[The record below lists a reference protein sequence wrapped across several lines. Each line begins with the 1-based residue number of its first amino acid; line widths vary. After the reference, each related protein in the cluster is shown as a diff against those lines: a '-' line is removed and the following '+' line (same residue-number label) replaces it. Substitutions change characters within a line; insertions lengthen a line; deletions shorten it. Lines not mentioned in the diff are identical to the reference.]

1 LAAALRA
8 LLLVLNIAAGIDRA
22 VILALVRL
30 LSLLL
35 LLLLLLRAVVPVVN
49 EHIFEVILL
58 LCRMTNTACAASP
71 A

>member
-35 LLLLLLRAVVPVVN
+35 LLLLLRAVVPVVN